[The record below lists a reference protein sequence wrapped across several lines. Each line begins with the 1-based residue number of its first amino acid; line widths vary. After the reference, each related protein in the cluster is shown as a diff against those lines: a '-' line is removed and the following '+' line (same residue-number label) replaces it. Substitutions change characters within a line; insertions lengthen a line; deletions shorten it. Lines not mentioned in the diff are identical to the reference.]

1 MFHPLILLIMFYLTP
16 CNYVYPYVPCYGF
29 STAFFGGYPQ
39 FACMYIVVPYLFY
52 SVSILC
58 ICVYILMYQ
67 ITFLRPPFL
76 RREHKRYNY
85 PYVNYCYSG
94 LETCLSVNTC
104 ALLIPFCIVF
114 FFGITCI
121 YILFLLSFLMS
132 FILCAIQHLGS
143 FLFQEHDVLH
153 LYYL

>member
-1 MFHPLILLIMFYLTP
+1 M
-16 CNYVYPYVPCYGF
+16 PCYGF

-114 FFGITCI
+114 FFWNYLCLYFVLVVIPYVVYFVCHTTFRFVPVPRTRCTAS
-121 YILFLLSFLMS
+121 ILPLV
-132 FILCAIQHLGS
+132 H
-143 FLFQEHDVLH
+143 
-153 LYYL
+153 